1 VQERW
6 SSARQAERTHPYR
19 RLPEYRTEARRCE
32 HETGVPRGCRS
43 RDGHH
48 VQERWS
54 SARQARDMIRRRAG
68 ARRRC

>member
-1 VQERW
+1 
-6 SSARQAERTHPYR
+6 
-19 RLPEYRTEARRCE
+19 
-32 HETGVPRGCRS
+32 VPRGCRS